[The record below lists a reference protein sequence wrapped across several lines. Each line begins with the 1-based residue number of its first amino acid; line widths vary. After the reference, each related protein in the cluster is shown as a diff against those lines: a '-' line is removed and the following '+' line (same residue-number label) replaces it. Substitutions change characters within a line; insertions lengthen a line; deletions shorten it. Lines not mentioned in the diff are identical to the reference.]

1 MIKKLGILILIFIIF
16 VMALYFYQFMMMYL
30 FEGIYHFFNIRNND
44 PLVMTSSN
52 LVYNFIT
59 EILLL
64 VLAIFILKKFNYTK
78 YIKTSFKSIIK
89 ALLFMTLSLIFTKY
103 ILDIFKIYNIFLLT
117 DFKNII
123 ASWNKVDYIVAI
135 SQMILFILVALSEEY
150 LYRITLYFKI
160 SEILNLKSNILK
172 IVFSVILTNILFS
185 IAHYP
190 IRHYNI
196 SKLFEIFITGIYFS
210 YLFLR
215 SGNIYLACMMHFY
228 FDFPILTTID
238 IGYYRYEEIILLMI
252 SIMLIESYYM
262 VKRYYLRLYSKYEQS

>member
-1 MIKKLGILILIFIIF
+1 MIKKLSILILIFFIF
-16 VMALYFYQFMMMYL
+16 VMALYFYQFIMIYL

-64 VLAIFILKKFNYTK
+64 ILALFLLKKFNYTK

-89 ALLFMTLSLIFTKY
+89 TFLFMTLSLIFTKY

-135 SQMILFILVALSEEY
+135 SQMILFILVALTEEY
-150 LYRITLYFKI
+150 LYRVTLYFKI

-172 IVFSVILTNILFS
+172 IVFSIILTNILFS

-190 IRHYNI
+190 IRHYNLY
-196 SKLFEIFITGIYFS
+196 KLFEIFITGIYFS

-215 SGNIYLACMMHFY
+215 TGNIYLACMMHFC
-228 FDFPILTTID
+228 FDFPILTTVN
-238 IGYYRYEEIILLMI
+238 IGYYYEEIILLII

-262 VKRYYLRLYSKYEQS
+262 VKHYYLRLFSRYEQS

>member
-1 MIKKLGILILIFIIF
+1 MFKKFNILILIFFIF
-16 VMALYFYQFMMMYL
+16 VMALYFYQFIMIYL

-52 LVYNFIT
+52 LVYNFIA

-64 VLAIFILKKFNYTK
+64 ILALFLLKKFNYTK

-89 ALLFMTLSLIFTKY
+89 TFLFMTLSLIFTKY

-135 SQMILFILVALSEEY
+135 SQMILFILVALTEEY
-150 LYRITLYFKI
+150 LYRVTLYFKI

-172 IVFSVILTNILFS
+172 IVFSIILTNILFS

-196 SKLFEIFITGIYFS
+196 STLFEIFITGIYFS

-215 SGNIYLACMMHFY
+215 TGNIYLACMMHFC
-228 FDFPILTTID
+228 FDFPILTTVN
-238 IGYYRYEEIILLMI
+238 IGYYYEEIILLII

-262 VKRYYLRLYSKYEQS
+262 IKHYYIRLFSKYEQS

>member
-1 MIKKLGILILIFIIF
+1 MFKKFNILILIFFIF
-16 VMALYFYQFMMMYL
+16 VMALYFYQFIMIYL
-30 FEGIYHFFNIRNND
+30 FEGIYYFFNIRNND
-44 PLVMTSSN
+44 PLVMTSCN

-64 VLAIFILKKFNYTK
+64 ILALFLLKKFNYTK

-89 ALLFMTLSLIFTKY
+89 AFIFMSLSLTFTKY
-103 ILDIFKIYNIFLLT
+103 ILYIFKIYNIFLLT

-123 ASWNKVDYIVAI
+123 ASWNKIDYIVAI
-135 SQMILFILVALSEEY
+135 SQMILFILVALTEEY
-150 LYRITLYFKI
+150 LYRVTLYFKI
-160 SEILNLKSNILK
+160 SEILNLKSNVLK
-172 IVFSVILTNILFS
+172 IVFSIILTNILFS

-190 IRHYNI
+190 IRHYNF

-215 SGNIYLACMMHFY
+215 TGNIYLACMMHFC
-228 FDFPILTTID
+228 FDFPILTTVN
-238 IGYYRYEEIILLMI
+238 IGYYYEEIILLII

-262 VKRYYLRLYSKYEQS
+262 IKHYYIRLFSKYEQS

>member
-1 MIKKLGILILIFIIF
+1 MFKKFNILILIFFIF
-16 VMALYFYQFMMMYL
+16 VMALYFYQFIMIYL
-30 FEGIYHFFNIRNND
+30 FEGIYYFFNIRNND

-64 VLAIFILKKFNYTK
+64 ILALFLLKKFNYTK

-89 ALLFMTLSLIFTKY
+89 AFIFMSLSLTFTKY

-123 ASWNKVDYIVAI
+123 ASWNKIDYIVAI
-135 SQMILFILVALSEEY
+135 SQMILFILVALTEEY
-150 LYRITLYFKI
+150 LYRVTLYFKI
-160 SEILNLKSNILK
+160 SEILNLKSNVLK
-172 IVFSVILTNILFS
+172 IVFSIILTNILFS

-190 IRHYNI
+190 IRHYNF

-215 SGNIYLACMMHFY
+215 TGNIYLACMMHFC
-228 FDFPILTTID
+228 FDFPILTTVN
-238 IGYYRYEEIILLMI
+238 IGYYYEEIILLII

-262 VKRYYLRLYSKYEQS
+262 IKHYYIRLFSKYEQS

>member
-1 MIKKLGILILIFIIF
+1 MIKKLSALILIFFIF
-16 VMALYFYQFMMMYL
+16 VMALYFNQFIMIYL

-64 VLAIFILKKFNYTK
+64 ILALFLLKKFNYTK
-78 YIKTSFKSIIK
+78 YIKTSSKSIIK
-89 ALLFMTLSLIFTKY
+89 TFLFMALSLTFTKY

-135 SQMILFILVALSEEY
+135 SQMILFILVALTEEY
-150 LYRITLYFKI
+150 LYRVTLYFKI
-160 SEILNLKSNILK
+160 SEILNLKSNVLK
-172 IVFSVILTNILFS
+172 IVFSIILTNILFS

-196 SKLFEIFITGIYFS
+196 STLFEIFILGIYFS

-215 SGNIYLACMMHFY
+215 TGNIYLACMMHFY
-228 FDFPILTTID
+228 YDLPILSTID
-238 IGYYRYEEIILLMI
+238 IRYHHYREIISLII

-262 VKRYYLRLYSKYEQS
+262 IKHYYLRLFSRYEQS